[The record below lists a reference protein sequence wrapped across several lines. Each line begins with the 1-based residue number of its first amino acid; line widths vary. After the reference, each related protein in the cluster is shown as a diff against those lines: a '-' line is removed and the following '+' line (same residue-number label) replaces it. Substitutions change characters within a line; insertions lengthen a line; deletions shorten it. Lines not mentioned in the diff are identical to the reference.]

1 MEEGEEAGVGEVGGG
16 ARAVREEV
24 GEEGQVVRMQAE
36 MQEVGILEAFLEVWI
51 ARYLDFIFP

>member
-24 GEEGQVVRMQAE
+24 GEEGQVVRVQAE
-36 MQEVGILEAFLEVWI
+36 VQ
-51 ARYLDFIFP
+51 